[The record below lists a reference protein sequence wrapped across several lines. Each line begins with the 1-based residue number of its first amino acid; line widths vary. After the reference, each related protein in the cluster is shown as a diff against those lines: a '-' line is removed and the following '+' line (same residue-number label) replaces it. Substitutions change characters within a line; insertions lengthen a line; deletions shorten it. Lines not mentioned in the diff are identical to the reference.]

1 MATQPSDLE
10 LVLLEEVKIAELLD
24 DPHFG
29 KTQHGEAPQ
38 QRLEASGVVAK
49 DGLCYV
55 IFDNT
60 PDVAELAGLSGSG
73 ATRLIHAAPGA
84 SRGIG
89 YEDIAYDR
97 LADRFY
103 ILIEA
108 LPHGRGFMAEVE
120 EYDGSFR
127 HLASAR
133 LDFLL
138 GRANKG
144 LEGLTSLRRADR
156 MYLLGLCEGNRCQG
170 GAAGRRPGG
179 GRIQLFERGRR
190 HWDHAGT
197 IRLPQTLWFEDYS
210 SLSIAGDRL
219 VVVSQASS
227 AMWVGTL
234 APSSWDVVGDG
245 TVYRFPADGDGKT
258 VYCNVEGV
266 SWVSDDQV
274 VVVSD
279 RAKTSAQSKRC
290 RAKDESIHVFAIPEP
305 SA

>member
-1 MATQPSDLE
+1 MAIQPSVPE
-10 LVLLEEVKIAELLD
+10 LVLLEEAKITELLGD
-24 DPHFG
+24 SR
-29 KTQHGEAPQ
+29 HGDAK
-38 QRLEASGVVAK
+38 QRFEASGVVAK
-49 DGLCYV
+49 DGLFFV

-60 PDVAELAGLSGSG
+60 SDVAQIAGLSDSQV
-73 ATRLIHAAPGA
+73 TRLIDAKPRDG
-84 SRGIG
+84 RGIG

-108 LPHGRGFMAEVE
+108 LPHGHGFMAEVE
-120 EYDGSFR
+120 EYDGGFR

-133 LDFLL
+133 LDFPLD
-138 GRANKG
+138 RANKG

-179 GRIQLFERGRR
+179 GRIQLFERGPR

-197 IRLPQTLWFEDYS
+197 IRLPPTLWFEDYS

-219 VVVSQASS
+219 VVVSQESS

-245 TVYRFPADGDGKT
+245 MVYHFPTDDDGLI

-279 RAKTSAQSKRC
+279 RAKTSAQSGRC